1 MQWLY
6 STNAKE
12 IGTLYLIFAIFAGMI
27 IMLAINLVISLNYN
41 KKIIY
46 LKINN
51 LIKVKIFIFNKI
63 KLAILL
69 IFRDF
74 KQEYLFKFNWSIKI
88 LNFFFY

>member
-1 MQWLY
+1 
-6 STNAKE
+6 
-12 IGTLYLIFAIFAGMI
+12 
-27 IMLAINLVISLNYN
+27 MLAINLVISLNYN

-74 KQEYLFKFNWSIKI
+74 KQEYLFKFN
-88 LNFFFY
+88 